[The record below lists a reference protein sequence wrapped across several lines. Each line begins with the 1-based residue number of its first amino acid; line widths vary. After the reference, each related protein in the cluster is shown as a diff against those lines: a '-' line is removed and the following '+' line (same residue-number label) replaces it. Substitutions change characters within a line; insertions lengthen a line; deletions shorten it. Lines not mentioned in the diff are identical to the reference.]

1 MAPERRRALVFAAV
15 AVGAGAAGL
24 WLGARPPAGSPLE
37 QAELTDLEGRAR
49 RIAEWRGRV
58 VVVNFWATWCA
69 PCREEIPML
78 MEVRGARAASG
89 LEIVGIAVDNP
100 AKVMEYAANIK
111 ITYPVLLAEANG
123 LDLIRSLGNT
133 SGGLPYTVF
142 LDRQGTPVSTR
153 LGALKKPEIDTL
165 LDGLMK

>member
-24 WLGARPPAGSPLE
+24 WFGARPKPGSPLE

-49 RIAEWRGRV
+49 RIAEWRGKV

-89 LEIVGIAVDNP
+89 LEIVGIAIDNP
-100 AKVMEYAANIK
+100 AKVAEYVANVK
-111 ITYPVLLAEANG
+111 ISYPVLIAGGEG
-123 LDLIRSLGNT
+123 LDLIRQLGN
-133 SGGLPYTVF
+133 SAGGLPFTVF
-142 LDRQGTPVSTR
+142 LGRDGTPLRTR
-153 LGALKKPEIDTL
+153 LGALKRPEVDSL
-165 LDGLMK
+165 LTDLMK